1 MSFRWIFSNPVDGG
15 AVDSLQ
21 ESLFGKYQNGARPDS
36 KLSPPAAN
44 TIAQLLTLRGITTYD
59 EAKQFFRPDLNE
71 LYDPFLMRDMEAAS
85 IRLAEA
91 VRKNE
96 SVVVYG
102 DYDVDGTTATAIVY
116 SFLKEFGVK
125 VDHYIP
131 HRYKDGYGI
140 SEDGIAFAIENKVD
154 LIVSV
159 DCGITAVEEAKYAR
173 AKGIDL
179 IICDHHTAG
188 NIIPDAVAVLDPK
201 RPDCPYPFDGLSGAG
216 VGFKLVQATLTKLGL
231 QQSVAYKYLDLVA
244 ISIASDIV
252 PLIDE
257 NRILMRE
264 GLKLINASPRVG
276 IKALLDHIKMEIGK
290 ISTTNIVFS
299 LGPRINAAGRM
310 GDASTALKL
319 LIAATPEEG
328 EYYAAELEAINQ
340 KRRKKDSQTMDKAVE
355 MVGEFD
361 MDICSCIVLHDPDW
375 HLGVIGI
382 VASRLVDQY
391 CRPAV
396 MLSTVDGKIKGSAR
410 SIRGFNIYN
419 ALKEC
424 EDLLIQF
431 GGHEFAAGLT
441 MEEGNFEAFRTR
453 FNEIVKLRLC
463 DEDFRPELI
472 IDAAVSLSDINDR
485 FWKILNQF
493 EPYGPNNLKPIF
505 VSKGLRIIGHPMKVG
520 KDHLKLR
527 LSQNVKDAPV
537 FDAIGF
543 NLGRYYDD
551 VVQSKAGDLQIA
563 FTIDENTWHGKTT
576 LQIQIKDIKVAN
588 GVLLEAIP
596 VDVA

>member
-1 MSFRWIFSNPVDGG
+1 MSFRWIFANPVDGG

-21 ESLFGKYQNGARPDS
+21 ESLFGKYQNGARTDS

-44 TIAQLLTLRGITTYD
+44 TIARLLTLRGITTYD

-188 NIIPDAVAVLDPK
+188 DIIPDAVAVLDPK

-361 MDICSCIVLHDPDW
+361 MDICSCMVLHDPDW

-410 SIRGFNIYN
+410 SIRGLNIYN

-472 IDAAVSLSDINDR
+472 IDAAVSLSDINDS
-485 FWKILNQF
+485 FWKVLNQF

-520 KDHLKLR
+520 KDHLKLK

-551 VVQSKAGDLQIA
+551 VLQSKAGDLQIA

-576 LQIQIKDIKVAN
+576 LQIQIRDIKVEN
-588 GVLLEAIP
+588 GVLREAIP
-596 VDVA
+596 VEVV

>member
-1 MSFRWIFSNPVDGG
+1 MSFRWIFANPVDGG

-44 TIAQLLTLRGITTYD
+44 TIARLLTLRGITTYD

-188 NIIPDAVAVLDPK
+188 DIIPDAVAVLDPK

-361 MDICSCIVLHDPDW
+361 MDICSCMVLHDPDW

-520 KDHLKLR
+520 KDHLKLK

-551 VVQSKAGDLQIA
+551 VLQSKAGDLEIA

-576 LQIQIKDIKVAN
+576 LQIQIRDIKVEN
-588 GVLLEAIP
+588 GVLREAIP
-596 VDVA
+596 VEVV